1 MIIFFLLKSKSLEC
15 TSNSEVKHFA
25 FQFKE
30 LCKDNIQ
37 THSVRAL
44 FNFDTNMSDCSR
56 GNRARKCQHL
66 KFDKNKA
73 ENIQNSL

>member
-30 LCKDNIQ
+30 LCKDNVQ
-37 THSVRAL
+37 TPSVRAL
-44 FNFDTNMSDCSR
+44 LNFDTNTEW
-56 GNRARKCQHL
+56 L
-66 KFDKNKA
+66 
-73 ENIQNSL
+73 